1 MINGLIGKKLG
12 MSQVFGEGGKAIPVT
27 VVEAG
32 PCVVVQ
38 RKTAS
43 RDGYEAVQVG
53 FQEERK
59 KRRVTKSV
67 RGHFQKAGAIPSRH
81 LREFALAGGDL
92 QPGQGVTV
100 EIFQPGERVDVTGIS
115 KGKGFQGVMK
125 RLKYKGGPGSHGSM
139 FNRAPGSIGAS
150 AYPSRVWKGK
160 GLPGQMGSERVTVK
174 GLEVVE
180 VRKEQH
186 LLLLKGA
193 APGAP
198 GGLLLIRKVRKGK

>member
-38 RKTAS
+38 RKTTA

-59 KRRVTKSV
+59 KRRVTKPA
-67 RGHFQKAGAIPSRH
+67 RGLFQKAGATPTRH
-81 LREFALAGGDL
+81 LREFAPTGGDL
-92 QPGQGVTV
+92 QPGQAVTV

-125 RLKYKGGPGSHGSM
+125 RLGYRGGPGSHGSM
-139 FNRAPGSIGAS
+139 FHRAPGSIGAS

-180 VRKEQH
+180 VRKEQN

-198 GGLLLIRKVRKGK
+198 GGLLLIRKVQKGN